1 MFLKFDRP
9 VWVKLCFASIVF
21 NTPRTTMS
29 FEDSD
34 FKKVIPRTFPEWKY
48 PSTSGVAPTIGNAM
62 RKKIQKKINLAWVFQ
77 RAGPRKT
84 LEDPQLMEHFNV
96 MQPVR
101 QVKPEI
107 ADTFAQSMQAEMNK
121 MNSMV
126 TDFRDDGIRSRPKT
140 MDNFDFNYTNPIQD
154 DSNGNKVFQLVFDT
168 RKCKPDDI
176 LIDTYGK
183 GLAVHCMYEEEENG
197 VTVSRKY
204 FREYLLPSKLNQ
216 DLLKH
221 EVSADGTLKI
231 SIPF

>member
-96 MQPVR
+96 MHPVR

-107 ADTFAQSMQAEMNK
+107 ADTFA
-121 MNSMV
+121 
-126 TDFRDDGIRSRPKT
+126 
-140 MDNFDFNYTNPIQD
+140 
-154 DSNGNKVFQLVFDT
+154 
-168 RKCKPDDI
+168 
-176 LIDTYGK
+176 
-183 GLAVHCMYEEEENG
+183 
-197 VTVSRKY
+197 
-204 FREYLLPSKLNQ
+204 
-216 DLLKH
+216 
-221 EVSADGTLKI
+221 
-231 SIPF
+231 